1 MIHPSIVKLFD
12 VIETQTHVGL
22 VMEYAP
28 EGELFEYVVK
38 NDYVEESKAQVFFA
52 QLISS
57 VHYMHRKQVVHRD
70 LKLVKQGGYRMII
83 LYNLAYT
90 NYNIGKSYTCG

>member
-70 LKLVKQGGYRMII
+70 LKLVKQGENDDHP
-83 LYNLAYT
+83 LHSLADT
-90 NYNIGKSYTCG
+90 KLPWLHRKI